1 MTPFKPTT
9 EESRNKVQSD
19 IAEIL
24 DHFKNHIKHHRPALD
39 IEEVATGEVRHC
51 TITCS
56 YLISDKHLN
65 GYIE

>member
-39 IEEVATGEVRHC
+39 IEEVATGEVLRYNMHVH
-51 TITCS
+51 IS
-56 YLISDKHLN
+56 YQIS
-65 GYIE
+65 ICMVI

>member
-1 MTPFKPTT
+1 MTAGKYKRTMTPFKPTT

-39 IEEVATGEVRHC
+39 IEEVATGEVQH
-51 TITCS
+51 
-56 YLISDKHLN
+56 
-65 GYIE
+65 

>member
-24 DHFKNHIKHHRPALD
+24 DHFKNHIKYHRPALD
-39 IEEVATGEVRHC
+39 VDEVATGEVL
-51 TITCS
+51 
-56 YLISDKHLN
+56 YDVQHLF
-65 GYIE
+65 